1 MIRTAAIVLAIAATL
16 PQGSAL
22 YAAPPSAAQP
32 HRIEIDAKRFEFD
45 PASITLKK
53 GEPVI
58 LVVKSEDVAHG
69 LRFRELGIELKTAK
83 GGSTEVR
90 FTPEQTGD
98 FVGHCSVF
106 CGAGHGHMTLT
117 LHVVD

>member
-1 MIRTAAIVLAIAATL
+1 MIRTAAIVLAIAAAL
-16 PQGSAL
+16 PLGSDL
-22 YAAPPSAAQP
+22 YAASPSNPQP

-45 PASITLKK
+45 PAVITLKK

-58 LVVKSEDVAHG
+58 LVVKSGDVAHG
-69 LRFRELGIELKTAK
+69 LRFHELGIELKAAK
-83 GGSTEVR
+83 GGSAEVR

-117 LHVVD
+117 IRVVD